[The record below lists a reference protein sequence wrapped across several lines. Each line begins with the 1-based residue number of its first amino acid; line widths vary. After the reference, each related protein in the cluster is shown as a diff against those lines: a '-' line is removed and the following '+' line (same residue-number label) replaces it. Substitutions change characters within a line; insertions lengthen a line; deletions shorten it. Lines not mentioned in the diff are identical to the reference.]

1 MGKSTCPKGLKL
13 LPSTLLLFQDLNSPD
28 VYETSDLPESEQNV
42 QTEQVITLTLYVS
55 GFHHS

>member
-13 LPSTLLLFQDLNSPD
+13 LPFFQDLNSPD

-55 GFHHS
+55 G